1 MMVKEIIM
9 LIAAV
14 VGLAI
19 SLRKMQVVCTIISS
33 GMLAGIALWLLGVET
48 IETSF
53 YFGFVFLA
61 FLMSIFGQ
69 GIPANNRAALAII
82 SLFVFLAEIA
92 LFMDWSFE
100 AYLRYGM
107 IIPIIVYIVRLNSR
121 QGFRFGL
128 GCATIMT
135 VDATYIF
142 IDSIIKLF

>member
-1 MMVKEIIM
+1 MMVKETIM
-9 LIAAV
+9 LIAAIA
-14 VGLAI
+14 GLVI
-19 SLRKMQVVCTIISS
+19 SLRKMQVVCSIISA
-33 GMLAGIALWLLGVET
+33 GMLAGIALWLLGIET

-61 FLMSIFGQ
+61 FLMSIFGK
-69 GIPANNRAALAII
+69 GIPANNRAAIAII
-82 SLFVFLAEIA
+82 SLFVFLAEVA

-100 AYLRYGM
+100 QYLRYGM
-107 IIPIIVYIVRLNSR
+107 IIPIIVYIVRLNSKH
-121 QGFRFGL
+121 GFKFGL